1 MRQIKFRAWDKRKK
15 VMSATFS
22 IFDIFTTQTIK
33 DSCVSTVTHFPYGIE
48 AKKNDDIVLM
58 QYTGLKDKNG
68 KEIYE
73 GDIVS
78 LNGVIGYGQPI
89 KENHAVIC
97 DNGSPKINNGYEYVF
112 LEEFVFVGNSKHE
125 EFHNDTEI
133 IGNVWENPE
142 LIEKP

>member
-1 MRQIKFRAWDKRKK
+1 MRQIKFRAWDKGKRR
-15 VMSATFS
+15 MSLQP
-22 IFDIFTTQTIK
+22 FTIQEVFYNGGDTYAEELNEI
-33 DSCVSTVTHFPYGIE
+33 
-48 AKKNDDIVLM
+48 NDRDDLILM